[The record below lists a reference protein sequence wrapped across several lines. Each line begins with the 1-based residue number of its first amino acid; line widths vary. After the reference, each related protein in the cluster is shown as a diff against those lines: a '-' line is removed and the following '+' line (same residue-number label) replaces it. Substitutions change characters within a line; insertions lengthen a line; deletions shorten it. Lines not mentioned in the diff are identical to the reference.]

1 MAVLRNLEVRLA
13 DSAAEI
19 TAAQAL
25 RYRVFYDEMGAKPS
39 AAMVESGRDF
49 DALDEQCEHLLVI
62 DREVADPAA
71 AVVGTYRMN
80 LQQAGGGNMADFYSA
95 DEYDLTQLIDHPA
108 RLLEVGRS
116 CVAAD
121 YRRGAVMQ
129 LLWLGIAEYMA
140 ENDVGILFGCASFPG
155 SDPAVHAEA
164 LSYLHHHHLAPPEL
178 RTRALGA
185 RHIGMDMLPKDRVPA
200 GGAVAAGLPPLIKA
214 YLRLGGY
221 VGDGAVIDHQFNTVD
236 VCVIVEASR
245 IAEKYY
251 KFFLP
256 KLASSKAA

>member
-1 MAVLRNLEVRLA
+1 MAVLRNLEVRRA
-13 DSAAEI
+13 QSEAEI
-19 TAAQAL
+19 AAAQAL
-25 RYRVFYDEMGAKPS
+25 RYRVFYDEMGARPS
-39 AAMVESGRDF
+39 EAMAAAKRDF
-49 DALDEQCEHLLVI
+49 DQLDEVCDHLLVLDHNI
-62 DREVADPAA
+62 DDPVAR
-71 AVVGTYRMN
+71 VVGTYRMN
-80 LQQAGGGNMADFYSA
+80 LQDPAGGRTEDFYSA
-95 DEYDLTQLIDHPA
+95 DEYDLTRLMDHPS

-140 ENDVGILFGCASFPG
+140 ENDVGIMFGCASFPG
-155 SDPAVHAEA
+155 ADPAQHAEA
-164 LSYLHHHHLAPPEL
+164 LSYLYHHHLAPPEL
-178 RTRALGA
+178 RTRALGT
-185 RHIGMDMLPKDRVPA
+185 RHVGMDMLPKDRVE
-200 GGAVAAGLPPLIKA
+200 GGNRASASLPPLIKA

-256 KLASSKAA
+256 KHASSEAA